1 MKRRAAEEVPGG
13 FLWNP
18 GAFAGFEKAVKATFD
33 LPPAEARLEPL
44 PVDLEEGLR
53 RALEA
58 AGPGRLFSHQ
68 GQALRHLLQGGD
80 VIVSTPTAS
89 GKSLVYQIYALH
101 AWRRDPEARFL
112 FLFPYKALA
121 QDQCAKVNA
130 FAERLGFSGFRAE
143 VYDGDTPASR
153 RKALQK
159 KPPPV
164 LITNPDML
172 HLAFLAYRENWREYF
187 PKLRLVVLDEAHVY
201 RGVFGA
207 NVHHLLWRFQRVLA
221 AAGAEPRWVATSAT
235 LASPGE
241 FFRTLAGREALA
253 VTEGGGPRPPR
264 RLHLLSSEGS
274 PYTLAVE
281 VMDRLLKEGRR
292 TLAFT
297 KARRVTELIYSWLCE
312 KDRRYR
318 KTVSSYRAG
327 FLPSERRRIEAA
339 FFEGSLLGVVSTS
352 AMEVGIDVGGLDA
365 CLLVGYPGSLVSL
378 LQRMGRAGRG
388 ESPAA
393 VFFIALPDALD
404 QYFVQHPGQLL
415 DRPLE
420 EAILDPENS
429 YLLPGHLLCAARE
442 MPLEDGEIPPEGPR
456 REALEALGRE
466 GGLLLDG
473 SGTRWH
479 TLHRNPHRE
488 LSLRGIGESYRIVD
502 GAGRTIGTVDGVRVH
517 RECHEGA
524 VYLQQGVTY
533 EVEEVSHRDLVV
545 KARARSVDHY
555 TEVRA
560 EKETEILAVLERRLT
575 AAGVRLS
582 LGRLKVTERIHGY
595 VKKSLRGGQVLSE
608 HPLEAPPLVFETE
621 GFWVALPPGLEGACA
636 RKGLHFMGGI
646 HAFEHA
652 LIGIFPLRALSDR
665 WDLGGISYPHHPQ
678 VEGPAVFV
686 YDGYPGGVGLSRKGY
701 ALFEE
706 LLQATALLL
715 RDCPCEGGCP
725 ACVQSPK
732 CGSGNKPLDKAGAR
746 LTAEVLAGLAEA
758 EPAPGPPE
766 ARLPEAR
773 ARAEKGRRKAP
784 PGRLVFD
791 LETQRLAAEV
801 GGWGKIR
808 SMGLALA
815 VTWDLDR
822 DRFRTYFEEEA
833 EDLVRDLLQ
842 APLVVGFN
850 LRRFDLEVLSPYTH
864 EDLSRVKTLDLL
876 EFLKKRL
883 GVRLSLASLAEA
895 NFGEGKEADGVQSV
909 AWFRE
914 GRFDLI
920 ESYCR
925 KDVLLTGRLFLKGLE
940 EGFILVRDRSGTL
953 LRVPVNRWGL
963 PEAP

>member
-1 MKRRAAEEVPGG
+1 
-13 FLWNP
+13 
-18 GAFAGFEKAVKATFD
+18 
-33 LPPAEARLEPL
+33 
-44 PVDLEEGLR
+44 
-53 RALEA
+53 
-58 AGPGRLFSHQ
+58 
-68 GQALRHLLQGGD
+68 
-80 VIVSTPTAS
+80 
-89 GKSLVYQIYALH
+89 
-101 AWRRDPEARFL
+101 
-112 FLFPYKALA
+112 
-121 QDQCAKVNA
+121 
-130 FAERLGFSGFRAE
+130 
-143 VYDGDTPASR
+143 
-153 RKALQK
+153 
-159 KPPPV
+159 
-164 LITNPDML
+164 
-172 HLAFLAYRENWREYF
+172 
-187 PKLRLVVLDEAHVY
+187 
-201 RGVFGA
+201 
-207 NVHHLLWRFQRVLA
+207 
-221 AAGAEPRWVATSAT
+221 
-235 LASPGE
+235 
-241 FFRTLAGREALA
+241 
-253 VTEGGGPRPPR
+253 
-264 RLHLLSSEGS
+264 
-274 PYTLAVE
+274 
-281 VMDRLLKEGRR
+281 
-292 TLAFT
+292 
-297 KARRVTELIYSWLCE
+297 
-312 KDRRYR
+312 
-318 KTVSSYRAG
+318 
-327 FLPSERRRIEAA
+327 
-339 FFEGSLLGVVSTS
+339 
-352 AMEVGIDVGGLDA
+352 
-365 CLLVGYPGSLVSL
+365 
-378 LQRMGRAGRG
+378 
-388 ESPAA
+388 
-393 VFFIALPDALD
+393 
-404 QYFVQHPGQLL
+404 
-415 DRPLE
+415 
-420 EAILDPENS
+420 
-429 YLLPGHLLCAARE
+429 
-442 MPLEDGEIPPEGPR
+442 
-456 REALEALGRE
+456 
-466 GGLLLDG
+466 
-473 SGTRWH
+473 
-479 TLHRNPHRE
+479 
-488 LSLRGIGESYRIVD
+488 
-502 GAGRTIGTVDGVRVH
+502 
-517 RECHEGA
+517 
-524 VYLQQGVTY
+524 
-533 EVEEVSHRDLVV
+533 
-545 KARARSVDHY
+545 
-555 TEVRA
+555 
-560 EKETEILAVLERRLT
+560 
-575 AAGVRLS
+575 
-582 LGRLKVTERIHGY
+582 
-595 VKKSLRGGQVLSE
+595 
-608 HPLEAPPLVFETE
+608 
-621 GFWVALPPGLEGACA
+621 
-636 RKGLHFMGGI
+636 
-646 HAFEHA
+646 
-652 LIGIFPLRALSDR
+652 
-665 WDLGGISYPHHPQ
+665 

>member
-1 MKRRAAEEVPGG
+1 
-13 FLWNP
+13 
-18 GAFAGFEKAVKATFD
+18 
-33 LPPAEARLEPL
+33 
-44 PVDLEEGLR
+44 
-53 RALEA
+53 
-58 AGPGRLFSHQ
+58 
-68 GQALRHLLQGGD
+68 
-80 VIVSTPTAS
+80 
-89 GKSLVYQIYALH
+89 
-101 AWRRDPEARFL
+101 
-112 FLFPYKALA
+112 
-121 QDQCAKVNA
+121 
-130 FAERLGFSGFRAE
+130 
-143 VYDGDTPASR
+143 
-153 RKALQK
+153 
-159 KPPPV
+159 
-164 LITNPDML
+164 
-172 HLAFLAYRENWREYF
+172 
-187 PKLRLVVLDEAHVY
+187 
-201 RGVFGA
+201 
-207 NVHHLLWRFQRVLA
+207 
-221 AAGAEPRWVATSAT
+221 
-235 LASPGE
+235 
-241 FFRTLAGREALA
+241 
-253 VTEGGGPRPPR
+253 
-264 RLHLLSSEGS
+264 
-274 PYTLAVE
+274 
-281 VMDRLLKEGRR
+281 
-292 TLAFT
+292 
-297 KARRVTELIYSWLCE
+297 
-312 KDRRYR
+312 
-318 KTVSSYRAG
+318 
-327 FLPSERRRIEAA
+327 
-339 FFEGSLLGVVSTS
+339 
-352 AMEVGIDVGGLDA
+352 
-365 CLLVGYPGSLVSL
+365 
-378 LQRMGRAGRG
+378 
-388 ESPAA
+388 
-393 VFFIALPDALD
+393 
-404 QYFVQHPGQLL
+404 
-415 DRPLE
+415 
-420 EAILDPENS
+420 
-429 YLLPGHLLCAARE
+429 
-442 MPLEDGEIPPEGPR
+442 
-456 REALEALGRE
+456 
-466 GGLLLDG
+466 
-473 SGTRWH
+473 
-479 TLHRNPHRE
+479 
-488 LSLRGIGESYRIVD
+488 
-502 GAGRTIGTVDGVRVH
+502 
-517 RECHEGA
+517 
-524 VYLQQGVTY
+524 
-533 EVEEVSHRDLVV
+533 
-545 KARARSVDHY
+545 VDHY

-575 AAGVRLS
+575 AAGARLS

-706 LLQATALLL
+706 LLQATVLLL

-925 KDVLLTGRLFLKGLE
+925 KDVLLTGRLFLRGLE